1 MPKNSSRRLKK
12 RSLVL
17 EVSDLSFCAKE
28 FLKKASMAHGVSGY
42 EFMNAKAVVEE
53 AMKGLVD
60 EIRSD
65 TFGNVIGYRKGEG
78 EGERPEI
85 MLAGHMDE
93 IGLMVTKIEER
104 GFLQF
109 TQVGGVDPRILP
121 GHEVIVY
128 GKRPLTGLI
137 GVKPPHLTP
146 PEEANKAVKMWDL
159 AIDLGLPEEEV
170 RNLVSVGDIVTFK
183 RQVTELMG
191 DVLSGKS
198 MDDRAGV
205 AVILVALDNLAK
217 YKVQADVYAIATTQE
232 EVGLKG
238 AITSA
243 YGIRPDIGI
252 AIDVCHAETPGVP
265 EWRTAAMGKG
275 PAVAK
280 GANIHPKVYE
290 GLEKAAKELGISIQP
305 EPAPAAT
312 GTDAWGIQITA
323 EGVATGLI
331 SIPLRYMHTSVETLS
346 VGDVEKA
353 GRLLAAFIAS
363 VDSRFVKELT
373 VWN

>member
-1 MPKNSSRRLKK
+1 
-12 RSLVL
+12 L

-42 EFMNAKAVVEE
+42 EFMNQKAVAEE

-65 TFGNVIGYRKGEG
+65 TFGNVIGLKRGQG
-78 EGERPEI
+78 EGERPRI

-93 IGLMVTKIEER
+93 IGLMVTKIEEK
-104 GFLQF
+104 GFLRF

-146 PEEANKAVKMWDL
+146 PGEADKAVKMWDL
-159 AIDLGLPEEEV
+159 AIDVGLPEAEV
-170 RNLVSVGDIVTFK
+170 RELVTVGDVVTFK

-205 AVILVALDNLAK
+205 AVILVALDNLTK
-217 YKVQADVYAIATTQE
+217 YKVQADVYAVATTQE
-232 EVGLKG
+232 EIGLKG

-243 YGIRPDIGI
+243 YGIRPHIGI

-265 EWRTAAMGKG
+265 EWRTSAMGKG
-275 PAVAK
+275 PAVAM
-280 GANIHPKVYE
+280 GANIHPKVYA
-290 GLEKAAKELGISIQP
+290 GLEKAAKELGIAIQP

-312 GTDAWGIQITA
+312 GTDAWGIQISA
-323 EGVATGLI
+323 EGVATGLV
-331 SIPLRYMHTSVETLS
+331 SIPLRYMHTSVETLA

-363 VDSRFVKELT
+363 VDGRFVKELT
-373 VWN
+373 SWN

>member
-1 MPKNSSRRLKK
+1 M
-12 RSLVL
+12 

-42 EFMNAKAVVEE
+42 EFMNQKTVVEE

-65 TFGNVIGYRKGEG
+65 AFGNVIGYRKGEG
-78 EGERPEI
+78 EGSRPKI

-104 GFLQF
+104 GFLRF

-170 RNLVSVGDIVTFK
+170 RELVSVGDVVTFK

-191 DVLSGKS
+191 DVLSGKA

-217 YKVQADVYAIATTQE
+217 YRVQADVFAIATTQE

-238 AITSA
+238 AIVSA

-265 EWRTAAMGKG
+265 EWRTSSLGKG
-275 PAVAK
+275 PAIAQ
-280 GANIHPKVYE
+280 GANIHPKIYA

-312 GTDAWGIQITA
+312 GTDAWGIQISA
-323 EGVATGLI
+323 EGAATGLI

-363 VDSRFVKELT
+363 VDDRFVKELT

>member
-1 MPKNSSRRLKK
+1 M
-12 RSLVL
+12 
-17 EVSDLSFCAKE
+17 EVSDLSFDVKE

-42 EFMNAKAVVEE
+42 EFMNARAVCEE
-53 AMKGLVD
+53 AMKEVGLEV
-60 EIRSD
+60 RND
-65 TFGNVIGYRKGEG
+65 TFGNAIGVRRGEG
-78 EGERPEI
+78 AEPRPKI

-93 IGLMVTKIEER
+93 IGLMVTKIEEK
-104 GFLQF
+104 GFLRF

-121 GHEVIVY
+121 GHEVIVF

-146 PEEANKAVKMWDL
+146 PEEAEKATKMRDL
-159 AIDLGLPEEEV
+159 AIDVGLPEAEV
-170 RNLVSVGDIVTFK
+170 RDLVRVGDVVTFK
-183 RQVTELMG
+183 RQVTELIG

-205 AVILVALDNLAK
+205 AVFLVAVDELKK
-217 YKVQADVYAIATTQE
+217 YKVEADVYAVATTQE

-265 EWRTAAMGKG
+265 EWRTSALGKG
-275 PAVAK
+275 PAIAM
-280 GANIHPKVYE
+280 GANIHPKVYA
-290 GLEKAAKELGISIQP
+290 GLESAAKELGISIQP

-312 GTDAWGIQITA
+312 GTDAWGIQMSA

-346 VGDVEKA
+346 LGDVEKA
-353 GRLLAAFIAS
+353 GKLLARFIAQ
-363 VDSRFVKELT
+363 VDAAFVKELT
-373 VWN
+373 SWS

>member
-1 MPKNSSRRLKK
+1 VSS
-12 RSLVL
+12 
-17 EVSDLSFCAKE
+17 LSFNAKE
-28 FLKKASMAHGVSGY
+28 FLKKASMAHGLSGF
-42 EFMNAKAVVEE
+42 EFMSAASVAEE
-53 AMKGLVD
+53 AMAGLVD
-60 EIRSD
+60 EVRRD
-65 TFGNVIGYRKGEG
+65 TLGNVIGVRKGEG
-78 EGERPEI
+78 VESRPKI

-104 GFLQF
+104 GFLKF
-109 TQVGGVDPRILP
+109 TQIGGVDPRILP

-137 GVKPPHLTP
+137 GMKPPHLTP
-146 PEEANKAVKMWDL
+146 SDEANKAEKMEDL
-159 AIDLGLPEEEV
+159 AIDLGMPEEEV
-170 RNLVSVGDIVTFK
+170 RDLVKPGDVVTFK

-205 AVILVALDNLAK
+205 AVILVAMDELRK
-217 YKVQADVYAIATTQE
+217 YRCRADVFAIATVQE
-232 EVGLKG
+232 ETGLKG
-238 AITSA
+238 AALSA
-243 YGIRPDIGI
+243 YSVEPDIGI

-265 EWRTAAMGKG
+265 EWRTACLGKG
-275 PAVAK
+275 PAIAM
-280 GANIHPKVYE
+280 GANIHPKVYAA
-290 GLEKAAKELGISIQP
+290 LDKAAKDLGIPVQP

-312 GTDAWGIQITA
+312 GTDAWAIQMSR

-353 GRLLAAFIAS
+353 GRILAAFIAS
-363 VDSRFVKELT
+363 VDAAFVKELT
-373 VWN
+373 TWS